1 MGMVELAL
9 IGKLKKTKANLAS
22 PTFSGKVIVQ
32 HGSDNGIAFPNDAYG
47 GGGDTAGI
55 TLISNGGEST
65 ALTLKVTNDADDTI
79 NLITPSTTGLKHNG
93 YTVWDSNNDGSGSGL
108 DADKLDGLDLCTGRN
123 NEANKV
129 VRTDGSGYLQT
140 GWINT
145 PSGTAGTINKIYCSQ
160 DDYIRY
166 LTPSSF
172 RAQLTD
178 GVYQKQNDEIIVD
191 ITSPNVTEGSW
202 SANTSTDWGTPRIG
216 TYGAQYTNNG
226 YRQWVIPD
234 GMDTCYISHLTWDSG
249 GYIDVHGVQGDGG
262 LVFLRRIN
270 THQVVE
276 SGGEGGAAA
285 VDGGNPN
292 QYDGATVT
300 LAGTGLS
307 TFNSIRF
314 TIKSGRFHFT
324 GMSFSSN
331 RLVGSEGTGMVN
343 WGQLTQVPSLAPTAS
358 PTFTGTVSGISKS
371 MVGLSN
377 VDNTSDANKPVSTA
391 QATAIGLKANLAS
404 PTFTGTVQGIS
415 KSMVGLSNVNNTSDA
430 DKPVS
435 TAQATAIGL
444 KANQS
449 TTYTKTEVDNLISP
463 LAKYYAQEAAPTSV
477 NPGDIWFNQMNG
489 KTYIR
494 QIDINDTEIWID
506 LNGGS
511 TNIFLPALKE
521 SDLIQVT
528 DINTNTY
535 NFDYST
541 RFIQVFVNRLKLRK
555 SEFTAI
561 NGSSITLNISLEL
574 NDEIEFITL
583 EVV

>member
-1 MGMVELAL
+1 
-9 IGKLKKTKANLAS
+9 
-22 PTFSGKVIVQ
+22 
-32 HGSDNGIAFPNDAYG
+32 
-47 GGGDTAGI
+47 
-55 TLISNGGEST
+55 
-65 ALTLKVTNDADDTI
+65 
-79 NLITPSTTGLKHNG
+79 
-93 YTVWDSNNDGSGSGL
+93 
-108 DADKLDGLDLCTGRN
+108 
-123 NEANKV
+123 
-129 VRTDGSGYLQT
+129 
-140 GWINT
+140 
-145 PSGTAGTINKIYCSQ
+145 
-160 DDYIRY
+160 
-166 LTPSSF
+166 
-172 RAQLTD
+172 
-178 GVYQKQNDEIIVD
+178 
-191 ITSPNVTEGSW
+191 
-202 SANTSTDWGTPRIG
+202 
-216 TYGAQYTNNG
+216 
-226 YRQWVIPD
+226 
-234 GMDTCYISHLTWDSG
+234 
-249 GYIDVHGVQGDGG
+249 
-262 LVFLRRIN
+262 
-270 THQVVE
+270 
-276 SGGEGGAAA
+276 
-285 VDGGNPN
+285 
-292 QYDGATVT
+292 
-300 LAGTGLS
+300 
-307 TFNSIRF
+307 
-314 TIKSGRFHFT
+314 
-324 GMSFSSN
+324 
-331 RLVGSEGTGMVN
+331 
-343 WGQLTQVPSLAPTAS
+343 
-358 PTFTGTVSGISKS
+358 

-377 VDNTSDANKPVSTA
+377 VDNTTDANKPVSTA